1 MSGSRGTVKL
11 QRETERERVWNV
23 FNPYLVKFALL
34 RIGAVLLT
42 MSFTEN

>member
-11 QRETERERVWNV
+11 QRERERVWNV
-23 FNPYLVKFALL
+23 FNSYLVKFALL
-34 RIGAVLLT
+34 RIGVVLLT